1 MKIFLKHRLLFCLIL
16 VIEFPAIAISIHDAR
31 RMPAGSIVT
40 ITGIA
45 LNGSEFGNQRFIDDG
60 TDAICVFSS
69 LASSVNKG
77 DEVTL
82 TGTIDDYHSLIEV
95 INLSSLS
102 VNASG
107 NQLPDKAIL
116 FPYQL
121 KESYES
127 RLVQLRGVTIS
138 GTGVFNGNTGYTIND
153 GISTSTLYIKTG
165 TALVGQPIPSGR
177 VNITGIGSQYD
188 DTYELFPRTTTD
200 LTSAALYIDSV
211 PGISVV
217 SSTGFSIH
225 WNTNSSSSTVINY
238 GITSQLEIGTLT
250 GSNGTAHSISIA
262 GNPSTVYYFQCIS
275 ISGNDSAISPIM
287 MGITSSSIPGDI
299 KVYFNRTVN
308 TSLASPAGNLA
319 IYTPNSFDDTIASL
333 MNSAQQTIDISIY
346 SFGSFNNGAIISAIN
361 FAYQSGKT
369 VRIIYDGNNSS
380 PGISQL
386 NNNIQKLASP
396 IADYNYNI
404 CHNKFVI
411 IDAAL
416 NSATLI
422 TGSTNFTDGQLNDDA
437 NNLIVIHDQSLAK
450 VYTMEFEEM
459 WGSNSPVPDISN
471 GRFGYY
477 KRDNTP
483 HMISVGSTI
492 LHSYFSPSDNINY
505 AIRNEIQ
512 QADNNLYIAL
522 LLFTKSD
529 IGSEISNRINA
540 GVNFAGIVNDTS
552 GTTSQTIFN
561 NLVSLAGNN
570 MQLYNPIGNEILHHK
585 YLIADQNTALDP
597 VVLTGSHNW
606 SYTAEVSNDENTL
619 VIHDAAI
626 ANQFYQEFH
635 KRMQDNGIVLL
646 SAETNASH
654 NNVFPVPASKIVYF
668 QFKQPATGKITVYNL
683 SGIKILEN
691 EVHGS
696 LLKIDI
702 SSFPEGIY
710 FLHTEDKKPLP
721 FIVQH
726 W

>member
-1 MKIFLKHRLLFCLIL
+1 MKLLIKHRLLFCLIL
-16 VIEFPAIAISIHDAR
+16 IIKLPAFSISIHDAR
-31 RMPAGSIVT
+31 RMPVGTVVT
-40 ITGIA
+40 ITGVA

-82 TGTIDDYHSLIEV
+82 TGTIEDYHSLIEV
-95 INLSSLS
+95 INLTSITINST
-102 VNASG
+102 G
-107 NQLPDKAIL
+107 KPLPDKAVL

-127 RLVQLRGVTIS
+127 RLVQLRSVTIS
-138 GTGVFNGNTGYTIND
+138 GTGVFNGNTAYTIND
-153 GISTSTLYIKTG
+153 GISSSTLYIKSG
-165 TALVGQPIPSGR
+165 TSMVGQPIPSGR

-188 DTYELFPRTTTD
+188 DTNELFPRTTTD
-200 LTSAALYIDSV
+200 ITSTALYIDSV
-211 PGISVV
+211 PGISAIT
-217 SSTGFSIH
+217 STGFTIH
-225 WNTNSSSSTVINY
+225 WNTNASSSTLINY
-238 GITSQLEIGTLT
+238 GLTNQLEIGTLT
-250 GSNGTAHSISIA
+250 GSNGTAHSIALSGTA
-262 GNPSTVYYFQCIS
+262 STVYYFQCIS
-275 ISGNDSAISPIM
+275 VNGNDTALSPIM
-287 MGITSSSIPGDI
+287 MGITASPMPGDI

-308 TSLASPAGNLA
+308 NSVANPAGNIA

-333 MNSAQQTIDISIY
+333 INSAQQTIDISIY
-346 SFGSFNNGAIISAIN
+346 SFGSFNNGAIITAIN
-361 FAYQSGKT
+361 NAYQSGKT

-396 IADYNYNI
+396 LADYNYNI
-404 CHNKFVI
+404 CHHKFVI

-416 NSATLI
+416 NTATLI

-437 NNLIVIHDQSLAK
+437 NNLVIIRDQSMAK

-459 WGSNSPVPDISN
+459 WGSNGTFPDISN

-483 HMISVGSTI
+483 HAISISGTVV
-492 LHSYFSPSDNINY
+492 HSYFSPSDNINY

-512 QADNNLYIAL
+512 QADNNLYISL

-529 IGSEISNRINA
+529 IGTEILNKINS
-540 GVNFAGIVNDTS
+540 GINFAGIVNDTS

-570 MQLYNPIGNEILHHK
+570 MQLYNPASNEILHHK
-585 YLIADQNTALDP
+585 YLIADQNTTFDP

-606 SYTAEVSNDENTL
+606 SYTAEISNDENTL
-619 VIHDAAI
+619 IIHDAAI

-635 KRMQDNGIVLL
+635 KRMQDNGIVLM
-646 SAETNASH
+646 SEERNPSG
-654 NNVFPVPASKIVYF
+654 NSVFPVPASQIVYI
-668 QFKQPATGKITVYNL
+668 QFTQPVTNKISVFNI
-683 SGIKILEN
+683 SGLKILEPKTTD
-691 EVHGS
+691 S

-702 SSFPEGIY
+702 SSFPDGIY
-710 FLHTEDKKPLP
+710 FLQEEGKKPLP

-726 W
+726 Q